1 MGILQ
6 GLARRLEQDVKG
18 RARRTAHAGER
29 HETGERP
36 TRMAIEDIRGARAEA
51 FLLDE
56 RSGAFVVLGGRGR
69 THFFTPEGRL
79 VSSARYSRDAIER
92 KKKQGIWR
100 ALGADEART
109 VRHSLLREPPGATGA

>member
-18 RARRTAHAGER
+18 RARRTAHADER

-36 TRMAIEDIRGARAEA
+36 TRMALEDIRGARPEA
-51 FLLDE
+51 FLLDQ
-56 RSGAFVVLGGRGR
+56 RSGVVVVLGSRGR
-69 THFFTPEGRL
+69 THFFSPEGRL
-79 VSSARYSRDAIER
+79 VSSVRYSRDAIER

-100 ALGADEART
+100 ALGTEEART
-109 VRHSLLREPPGATGA
+109 VRHGLLSATPGAPGP